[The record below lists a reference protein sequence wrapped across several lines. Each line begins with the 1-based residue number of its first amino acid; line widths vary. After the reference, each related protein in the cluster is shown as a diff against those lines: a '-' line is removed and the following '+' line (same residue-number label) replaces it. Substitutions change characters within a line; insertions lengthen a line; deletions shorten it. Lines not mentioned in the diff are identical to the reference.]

1 MEDKNNIFI
10 NLNEVINNTIE
21 GILIIEE
28 GFIKNINHSL
38 LEILGYEKKDELIDK
53 LATGILIPTSKEK
66 FIKYNEKLFQE
77 ISLITKDGNIIPVII
92 KIKNLNYQNKDYKMV
107 FILDLSELKEK
118 EKMVIHQSKLSAMG
132 EMISMIAHQWRQPL
146 STISSMLTRIK
157 LKNDMN
163 KLDKIFLDNML
174 SDMNKY
180 IQYMSTT
187 IDDFRNFFTI
197 DSKKELLCLN
207 EIVLSASKM
216 LEKTFLSQNIKIE
229 ITNKE
234 LTKINLP
241 KNELI
246 QVVLNILNN
255 AKDAFLEKNISNSII
270 KISFE
275 EERNQQKIFIED
287 NAGGISENIISKI
300 FNPYFSTKT
309 KKNGSGLGLY
319 ICKNILEKDNLGD
332 IEVSNIE
339 NGTIFII
346 TINKNLFLKRNC
358 NYKVSSFVL
367 FFIINICFILS
378 YYFSMKMFFNYL
390 S

>member
-255 AKDAFLEKNISNSII
+255 AKDAF
-270 KISFE
+270 
-275 EERNQQKIFIED
+275 
-287 NAGGISENIISKI
+287 
-300 FNPYFSTKT
+300 
-309 KKNGSGLGLY
+309 
-319 ICKNILEKDNLGD
+319 
-332 IEVSNIE
+332 
-339 NGTIFII
+339 
-346 TINKNLFLKRNC
+346 
-358 NYKVSSFVL
+358 
-367 FFIINICFILS
+367 
-378 YYFSMKMFFNYL
+378 
-390 S
+390 

>member
-197 DSKKELLCLN
+197 DSKKELLSLN

-216 LEKTFLSQNIKIE
+216 LEKTFLSQKIKIE

-346 TINKNLFLKRNC
+346 TINKN
-358 NYKVSSFVL
+358 
-367 FFIINICFILS
+367 
-378 YYFSMKMFFNYL
+378 
-390 S
+390 

>member
-197 DSKKELLCLN
+197 DSKKVLLSLN

-275 EERNQQKIFIED
+275 EEKNQQKIFIED

-346 TINKNLFLKRNC
+346 TINKN
-358 NYKVSSFVL
+358 
-367 FFIINICFILS
+367 
-378 YYFSMKMFFNYL
+378 
-390 S
+390 